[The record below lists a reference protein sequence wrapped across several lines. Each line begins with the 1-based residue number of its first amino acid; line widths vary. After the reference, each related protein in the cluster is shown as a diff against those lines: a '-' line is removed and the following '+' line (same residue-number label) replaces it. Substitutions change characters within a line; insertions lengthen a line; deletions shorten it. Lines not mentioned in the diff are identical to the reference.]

1 MTWLRALDFT
11 PQPKPEPKPHK
22 GGMKGRPVVVNGKKY
37 RSMRL
42 AIIDTGLSQ
51 RQIYKLMGE
60 GRRYK
65 N

>member
-1 MTWLRALDFT
+1 MSWVNPLHFT
-11 PQPKPEPKPHK
+11 PAEPPQPKKYR
-22 GGMKGRPVVVNGKKY
+22 GGLKSRPVTVKGKKY

-60 GRRYK
+60 GSRYK